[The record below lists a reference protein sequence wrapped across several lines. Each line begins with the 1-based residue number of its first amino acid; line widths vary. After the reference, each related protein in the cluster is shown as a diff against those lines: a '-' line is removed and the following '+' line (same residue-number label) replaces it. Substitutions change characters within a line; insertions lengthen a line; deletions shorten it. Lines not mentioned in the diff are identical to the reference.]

1 MPLAAQIAKAR
12 ARQRPRPA
20 RTVAPEEPLELTAA
34 DVAPAPSDEAPRDE
48 APFEPPPLDDIFGL
62 NECEADE
69 ASLAAECIA
78 PEPPPFDD
86 EAPFDPPEFD
96 DEPVFRASAP
106 APVSAPT
113 PPHPAPALV
122 LKTEAPPRER
132 PLPAMKIYASWDR
145 PEAETLMRALAAD
158 PRLGRAEIEI
168 VRGGLD
174 GAASYCAAHE
184 APDLLILD
192 TTLHG
197 AAILAGLD
205 RVRAA
210 APRAAIVVI
219 GGVND
224 ITLLRELA
232 ARGVAEY
239 VVPPASADA
248 LASSLC
254 RMFTNAAPAHVIA
267 VIGARGG
274 VGASTIAHNLAFS
287 IAERQRAKTTL
298 VDCDLSAGSAA
309 FQFQRRAP
317 VSVADVLAAGDE
329 AEDTLSHA
337 LEAVTPRLNLLCA
350 PERIALAD
358 VDVDAFSRALAEL
371 RRTAAYV
378 VLDLPHLWAPWVR
391 AALREADE
399 VVIVAAPDL
408 ASLRNADNM
417 AKWLRGDCA
426 DASPHV
432 VLSMAAVPKRPE
444 IPLKDFAEA
453 MSIEPTTTFAFEP
466 ELFARAADSGQM
478 IYEAMPDAKAA
489 LQLDTLASLLT
500 GRPAHAKPERRGAPP
515 PGPKCEQ
522 QPAPT
527 VTPLT
532 HRKKPRAARTGFVA
546 LQQPPPPRRS
556 TGLVRAAM
564 AMLALAGAGLWHVQ
578 QSADAQSAGRE
589 ATLSPS

>member
-1 MPLAAQIAKAR
+1 
-12 ARQRPRPA
+12 
-20 RTVAPEEPLELTAA
+20 
-34 DVAPAPSDEAPRDE
+34 
-48 APFEPPPLDDIFGL
+48 
-62 NECEADE
+62 
-69 ASLAAECIA
+69 
-78 PEPPPFDD
+78 
-86 EAPFDPPEFD
+86 
-96 DEPVFRASAP
+96 
-106 APVSAPT
+106 
-113 PPHPAPALV
+113 
-122 LKTEAPPRER
+122 
-132 PLPAMKIYASWDR
+132 
-145 PEAETLMRALAAD
+145 
-158 PRLGRAEIEI
+158 
-168 VRGGLD
+168 
-174 GAASYCAAHE
+174 
-184 APDLLILD
+184 
-192 TTLHG
+192 
-197 AAILAGLD
+197 
-205 RVRAA
+205 
-210 APRAAIVVI
+210 
-219 GGVND
+219 
-224 ITLLRELA
+224 LLRELA